1 MPAAVKRQAL
11 HSTAECEAV
20 GSNAT
25 DVNYRVCVLCF
36 GARSLRFN
44 QMSLRCFVAK
54 TAPSACQGCLLQILL
69 GQQSNNEANDVL
81 RQHDCSKIDVN

>member
-20 GSNAT
+20 ESNAT
-25 DVNYRVCVLCF
+25 NVKYRVCVLCF

-54 TAPSACQGCLLQILL
+54 TAPSACQGCQLQVLI
-69 GQQSNNEANDVL
+69 GQSPIM
-81 RQHDCSKIDVN
+81 RQKMSRGKTTASEST